1 MMYTVNNTCWWLVLL
16 ASLLLAPL
24 LFGIINRVKALFAG
38 RRGPRVLQLYYD
50 IHKLSRKAGIFSK
63 TTSGVLQLAPVVSL
77 LATLMALFFI
87 PGGLFRSPLAFG
99 GDVIFFCYLLGLSRM
114 LTILAAMDTGSS
126 FAGMGASRE
135 AHFSVLTEAVL
146 FAIMVFLVIIG
157 RSLCLSDLLS
167 PLSIVSPGI
176 RIPAILLV
184 TGAFFIVMLMEN
196 CRLPFDDPETH
207 LELTMIHEAMILDYA
222 GPELAMI
229 HYTASLKLWAFSA
242 VLALLLL
249 PARVGSPITS
259 VLCFFALIG
268 LFAIA
273 IGVVESIMARYRFL
287 KVPHLLVGSLVAVL
301 TAVLLVLFF

>member
-1 MMYTVNNTCWWLVLL
+1 MMYSVNHGFWWAMFL

-24 LFGIINRVKALFAG
+24 LFGIINKVKAFFAG
-38 RRGPRVLQLYYD
+38 RRGPRLLQLYYD
-50 IHKLSRKAGIFSK
+50 IVKLSRKAGIFSR
-63 TTSGVLQLAPVVSL
+63 TTSGVLQLAPIMSL
-77 LATLMALFFI
+77 LATIMAMLFI

-135 AHFSVLTEAVL
+135 AHFSVLAEAVL
-146 FAIMVFLVIIG
+146 FAIVIFLAIVA
-157 RSLCLSDLLS
+157 RSICLSDLLS
-167 PLSIVSPGI
+167 PLSLVTPGI
-176 RIPAILLV
+176 SVPAVLLV
-184 TGAFFIVMLMEN
+184 AGAFFIVILVEN

-229 HYTASLKLWAFSA
+229 HYTASLKLWSFCA

-249 PARVGSPITS
+249 PQRVVGAFTGILLYLTLIM
-259 VLCFFALIG
+259 VFAVG
-268 LFAIA
+268 

-287 KVPHLLVGSLVAVL
+287 KVPHLLVGSLAAVL
-301 TAVLLVLFF
+301 TAVLLLLFF

>member
-1 MMYTVNNTCWWLVLL
+1 MMYSVNHGLWWTIFL

-24 LFGIINRVKALFAG
+24 LFGIINKVKAFFGG
-38 RRGPRVLQLYYD
+38 RCGPRLLQLYYD
-50 IHKLSRKAGIFSK
+50 MFKLSRKAGIFSR
-63 TTSGVLQLAPVVSL
+63 TSSGVLQLAPIVSL
-77 LATLMALFFI
+77 LATVMAMLFI

-135 AHFSVLTEAVL
+135 AHFSVLAEAVL
-146 FAIMVFLVIIG
+146 FAIVVFLAIVA
-157 RSLCLSDLLS
+157 RSICLSDLLS
-167 PLSIVSPGI
+167 PLSLVTPGI
-176 RIPAILLV
+176 SVPAVLLV
-184 TGAFFIVMLMEN
+184 AGAFFIIILVEN

-229 HYTASLKLWAFSA
+229 HYTASLKLWSLCA

-249 PARVGSPITS
+249 PQRVGGALTG
-259 VLCFFALIG
+259 VLAYLALIVA
-268 LFAIA
+268 FAVG

-287 KVPHLLVGSLVAVL
+287 KVPHLLVGSLAAVL
-301 TAVLLVLFF
+301 TAVLLLLFF

>member
-1 MMYTVNNTCWWLVLL
+1 MMYSVNHGFWWAMFL

-24 LFGIINRVKALFAG
+24 LFGIINKVKAFFAG
-38 RRGPRVLQLYYD
+38 RRGPRLLQLYYD
-50 IHKLSRKAGIFSK
+50 MFKLSRKAGIFSR
-63 TTSGVLQLAPVVSL
+63 TTSGVLQLAPIMSL
-77 LATLMALFFI
+77 LATIMAMLFI

-135 AHFSVLTEAVL
+135 AHFSVLAEAVL
-146 FAIMVFLVIIG
+146 FAIVIFLAIVA
-157 RSLCLSDLLS
+157 RSICLSDLLS
-167 PLSIVSPGI
+167 PLSLVTPGI
-176 RIPAILLV
+176 SVPAVMLV
-184 TGAFFIVMLMEN
+184 AGAFFIVILVEN

-229 HYTASLKLWAFSA
+229 HYTASLKLWSFCA
-242 VLALLLL
+242 VLTLLLL
-249 PARVGSPITS
+249 PQRVAGPLTGM
-259 VLCFFALIG
+259 LLYLALIMV
-268 LFAIA
+268 FAVG

-287 KVPHLLVGSLVAVL
+287 KVPHLLVGSLAAVL
-301 TAVLLVLFF
+301 TAVLLLLFF

>member
-1 MMYTVNNTCWWLVLL
+1 MYSVNHGFWWAMFL

-24 LFGIINRVKALFAG
+24 LFGIINKVTAFFAG
-38 RRGPRVLQLYYD
+38 RRGPRLLQLYYD
-50 IHKLSRKAGIFSK
+50 MFKLSRKAGIFSR
-63 TTSGVLQLAPVVSL
+63 TTSGVLQLAPIMSL
-77 LATLMALFFI
+77 LATIMAMLFI

-135 AHFSVLTEAVL
+135 AHFSVLAEAVL
-146 FAIMVFLVIIG
+146 FAIVIFLAIVA
-157 RSLCLSDLLS
+157 RSICLSDLLS
-167 PLSIVSPGI
+167 PLSLVTPGI
-176 RIPAILLV
+176 SVPAVLLV
-184 TGAFFIVMLMEN
+184 AGAFFIVILVEN

-229 HYTASLKLWAFSA
+229 HYTASLKLWSFCA

-249 PARVGSPITS
+249 PQRVAGAFTGMLLYLTLIM
-259 VLCFFALIG
+259 VFAVG
-268 LFAIA
+268 

-287 KVPHLLVGSLVAVL
+287 KVPHLLVGSLAAVL
-301 TAVLLVLFF
+301 TAVLLLLFF

>member
-1 MMYTVNNTCWWLVLL
+1 MMYSVNHGFWWAMFL

-24 LFGIINRVKALFAG
+24 LFGIINKVKAFFAG
-38 RRGPRVLQLYYD
+38 RRGPRLLQLYYD
-50 IHKLSRKAGIFSK
+50 MFKLSRKAGIFSR
-63 TTSGVLQLAPVVSL
+63 TTSGVLQLAPIMSL
-77 LATLMALFFI
+77 LATIMAMLFI

-135 AHFSVLTEAVL
+135 AHFSVLAEAVL
-146 FAIMVFLVIIG
+146 FAIVIFLAIVA
-157 RSLCLSDLLS
+157 RSICLSDLLS
-167 PLSIVSPGI
+167 PLSLVTPGI
-176 RIPAILLV
+176 SVPAVLLV
-184 TGAFFIVMLMEN
+184 AGAFFIVILVEN

-229 HYTASLKLWAFSA
+229 HYTASLKLWSFCA

-249 PARVGSPITS
+249 PQRVAGAFTGILLYLTLIM
-259 VLCFFALIG
+259 VFAVG
-268 LFAIA
+268 

-287 KVPHLLVGSLVAVL
+287 KVPHLLVGSLAAVL
-301 TAVLLVLFF
+301 TAVLLLLFF

>member
-1 MMYTVNNTCWWLVLL
+1 MMYSVNNGLWWAMFL

-24 LFGIINRVKALFAG
+24 LFGIINKVKAFFAG
-38 RRGPRVLQLYYD
+38 RRGPRLLQLYYD
-50 IHKLSRKAGIFSK
+50 IIKLSRKAGIFSR
-63 TTSGVLQLAPVVSL
+63 TTSGVLQLAPIMSL
-77 LATLMALFFI
+77 LATIMAMLFI

-135 AHFSVLTEAVL
+135 AHFSVLAEAVL
-146 FAIMVFLVIIG
+146 FAIVIFLAIVA
-157 RSLCLSDLLS
+157 RSICLSDLLS
-167 PLSIVSPGI
+167 PLSLVTPGI
-176 RIPAILLV
+176 SVPAVLLV
-184 TGAFFIVMLMEN
+184 AGAFFIVILVEN

-229 HYTASLKLWAFSA
+229 HYTASLKLWSFSA

-249 PARVGSPITS
+249 PQRVAGAFTGM
-259 VLCFFALIG
+259 LLYLALIMV
-268 LFAIA
+268 FAVG

-287 KVPHLLVGSLVAVL
+287 KVPHLLVGSLAAVL
-301 TAVLLVLFF
+301 TAVLLLLFF

>member
-1 MMYTVNNTCWWLVLL
+1 MMYSVNHGFWWAMFL

-24 LFGIINRVKALFAG
+24 LFGIINKVKAFFAG
-38 RRGPRVLQLYYD
+38 RRGPRLLQLYYD
-50 IHKLSRKAGIFSK
+50 IVKLSRKAGIFSR
-63 TTSGVLQLAPVVSL
+63 TTSGVLQMAPIMSL
-77 LATLMALFFI
+77 LATIMAMLFI

-135 AHFSVLTEAVL
+135 AHFSVLAEAVL
-146 FAIMVFLVIIG
+146 FAIVIFLAIVA
-157 RSLCLSDLLS
+157 RSICLSDLLS
-167 PLSIVSPGI
+167 PLSLVTPGI
-176 RIPAILLV
+176 SVPAVLLV
-184 TGAFFIVMLMEN
+184 AGAFFIVILVEN

-229 HYTASLKLWAFSA
+229 HYTASLKLWSFCA

-249 PARVGSPITS
+249 PQRVAGAFTGILLYLTLIM
-259 VLCFFALIG
+259 VFAVG
-268 LFAIA
+268 

-287 KVPHLLVGSLVAVL
+287 KVPHLLVGSLAAVL
-301 TAVLLVLFF
+301 TAVLLLLFF

>member
-1 MMYTVNNTCWWLVLL
+1 MYSVNHGFWWAMFL

-24 LFGIINRVKALFAG
+24 LFGIINKVKAFFAG
-38 RRGPRVLQLYYD
+38 RRGPRLLQLYYD
-50 IHKLSRKAGIFSK
+50 MFKLSRKAGIFSR
-63 TTSGVLQLAPVVSL
+63 TTSGVLQLAPIMSL
-77 LATLMALFFI
+77 LATIMAMLFI

-135 AHFSVLTEAVL
+135 AHFSVLAEAVL
-146 FAIMVFLVIIG
+146 FAIVIFLAIVA
-157 RSLCLSDLLS
+157 RSICLSDLLS
-167 PLSIVSPGI
+167 PLSLVTPGI
-176 RIPAILLV
+176 SVPAVLLV
-184 TGAFFIVMLMEN
+184 AGAFFIVILVEN

-229 HYTASLKLWAFSA
+229 HYTASLKLWSFCA

-249 PARVGSPITS
+249 PQRVAGAFTGILLYLTLIM
-259 VLCFFALIG
+259 VFAVG
-268 LFAIA
+268 

-287 KVPHLLVGSLVAVL
+287 KVPHLLVGSLAAVL
-301 TAVLLVLFF
+301 TAVLLLLFF

>member
-1 MMYTVNNTCWWLVLL
+1 MMYSVNHGFWWAMFL

-24 LFGIINRVKALFAG
+24 LFGIINKVKAFFAG
-38 RRGPRVLQLYYD
+38 RRGPRLLQLYYD
-50 IHKLSRKAGIFSK
+50 MFKLSRKAGIFSR
-63 TTSGVLQLAPVVSL
+63 TTSGVLQLAPIMSL
-77 LATLMALFFI
+77 LATIMAMLFI

-135 AHFSVLTEAVL
+135 AHFSVLAEAVL
-146 FAIMVFLVIIG
+146 FAIVIFLAIVA
-157 RSLCLSDLLS
+157 RSICLSDLLS
-167 PLSIVSPGI
+167 PLSLVTPGI
-176 RIPAILLV
+176 SVPAVLLV
-184 TGAFFIVMLMEN
+184 AGAFFIVILVEN

-229 HYTASLKLWAFSA
+229 HYTASLKLWSFCA

-249 PARVGSPITS
+249 PQRVAGAFTGILLYLTLIM
-259 VLCFFALIG
+259 VFAVG
-268 LFAIA
+268 
-273 IGVVESIMARYRFL
+273 IGVVESIMARFRFL
-287 KVPHLLVGSLVAVL
+287 KVPHLLVGSLAAVL
-301 TAVLLVLFF
+301 TAVLLLLFF

>member
-1 MMYTVNNTCWWLVLL
+1 MMYSVNHGFWWAMFL

-24 LFGIINRVKALFAG
+24 LFGIINKVKAFFAG
-38 RRGPRVLQLYYD
+38 RRGPRLLQLYYD
-50 IHKLSRKAGIFSK
+50 IVKLSRKAGIFSR
-63 TTSGVLQLAPVVSL
+63 TTSGVLQMAPIMSL
-77 LATLMALFFI
+77 LATIMAMLFI

-135 AHFSVLTEAVL
+135 AHFSVLAEAVL
-146 FAIMVFLVIIG
+146 FAIVIFLAIVA
-157 RSLCLSDLLS
+157 RSICLSDLLS
-167 PLSIVSPGI
+167 PLSLVTPGI
-176 RIPAILLV
+176 SVPAVLLV
-184 TGAFFIVMLMEN
+184 AGAFFIVILVEN

-229 HYTASLKLWAFSA
+229 HYTASLKLWSFCA

-249 PARVGSPITS
+249 PQRVVGAFTGILLYLTLIM
-259 VLCFFALIG
+259 VFAVG
-268 LFAIA
+268 

-287 KVPHLLVGSLVAVL
+287 KVPHLLVGSLAAVL
-301 TAVLLVLFF
+301 TAVLLLLFF

>member
-1 MMYTVNNTCWWLVLL
+1 MMYSVNHGFWWAMFL

-24 LFGIINRVKALFAG
+24 LFGIINKVKAFFAG
-38 RRGPRVLQLYYD
+38 RRGPRLLQLYYD
-50 IHKLSRKAGIFSK
+50 IVKLSRKAGIFSR
-63 TTSGVLQLAPVVSL
+63 TTSGVLQLAPIMSL
-77 LATLMALFFI
+77 LATIMAMLFI

-135 AHFSVLTEAVL
+135 AHFSVLAEAVL
-146 FAIMVFLVIIG
+146 FAIVIFLAIVA
-157 RSLCLSDLLS
+157 RSICLSDLLS
-167 PLSIVSPGI
+167 PLSLVTPGI
-176 RIPAILLV
+176 SVPAVLLV
-184 TGAFFIVMLMEN
+184 AGAFFIVILVEN

-229 HYTASLKLWAFSA
+229 HYTASLKLWSFCA

-249 PARVGSPITS
+249 PQRVAGAFTGILLYLTLIM
-259 VLCFFALIG
+259 VFAVG
-268 LFAIA
+268 

-287 KVPHLLVGSLVAVL
+287 KVPHLLVGSLAAVL
-301 TAVLLVLFF
+301 TAVLLLLFF

>member
-1 MMYTVNNTCWWLVLL
+1 MMYNVNHGFWWAMFL

-24 LFGIINRVKALFAG
+24 LFGIINKVKAFFAG
-38 RRGPRVLQLYYD
+38 RRGPRLLQLYYD
-50 IHKLSRKAGIFSK
+50 MFKLSRKAGIFSR
-63 TTSGVLQLAPVVSL
+63 TTSGVLQLAPIMSL
-77 LATLMALFFI
+77 LATIMAMLFI

-135 AHFSVLTEAVL
+135 AHFSVLAEAVL
-146 FAIMVFLVIIG
+146 FAIVIFLAIVA
-157 RSLCLSDLLS
+157 RSICLSDLLS
-167 PLSIVSPGI
+167 PLSLVTPGI
-176 RIPAILLV
+176 SVPAVLLV
-184 TGAFFIVMLMEN
+184 AGAFFIVILVEN

-229 HYTASLKLWAFSA
+229 HYTASLKLWSFCA
-242 VLALLLL
+242 VLALFLL
-249 PARVGSPITS
+249 PQRVAGAFTGILLYLTLIM
-259 VLCFFALIG
+259 VFAVG
-268 LFAIA
+268 

-287 KVPHLLVGSLVAVL
+287 KVPHLLVGSLAAVL
-301 TAVLLVLFF
+301 TAVLLLLFF

>member
-1 MMYTVNNTCWWLVLL
+1 MMYSVNHGFWWAMFL

-24 LFGIINRVKALFAG
+24 LFGIINKVKAFFAG
-38 RRGPRVLQLYYD
+38 RRGPRLLQLYYD
-50 IHKLSRKAGIFSK
+50 MFKLSRKAGIFSR
-63 TTSGVLQLAPVVSL
+63 TTSGVLQLAPIMSL
-77 LATLMALFFI
+77 LATIMAMLFI

-135 AHFSVLTEAVL
+135 AHFSVLAEAVL
-146 FAIMVFLVIIG
+146 FAIVIFLAIVA
-157 RSLCLSDLLS
+157 RSICLSDLLS
-167 PLSIVSPGI
+167 PLSLVTPGI
-176 RIPAILLV
+176 SVPAVLLV
-184 TGAFFIVMLMEN
+184 AGAFFIVILVEN

-229 HYTASLKLWAFSA
+229 HYTASLKLWSFCA

-249 PARVGSPITS
+249 PQRVAGAFTGMLLYLTLIM
-259 VLCFFALIG
+259 VFAVG
-268 LFAIA
+268 

-287 KVPHLLVGSLVAVL
+287 KVPHLLVGSLAAVL
-301 TAVLLVLFF
+301 TAVLLLLFF

>member
-1 MMYTVNNTCWWLVLL
+1 MMYSVNNGFWWAIFL

-24 LFGIINRVKALFAG
+24 LFGIINKVKAFFAG
-38 RRGPRVLQLYYD
+38 RRGPRLLQLYYD
-50 IHKLSRKAGIFSK
+50 LHKLSRKAGIFSR
-63 TTSGVLQLAPVVSL
+63 TTSGVLQLAPIVSL
-77 LATLMALFFI
+77 LATIMAMLFI

-135 AHFSVLTEAVL
+135 AHFSVLAEAVL
-146 FAIMVFLVIIG
+146 FAIVIFLAIVA
-157 RSLCLSDLLS
+157 RSICLSDMLS
-167 PLSIVSPGI
+167 PLSLVTPGI
-176 RIPAILLV
+176 SVPAVLLV
-184 TGAFFIVMLMEN
+184 AGAFFIIILVEN

-229 HYTASLKLWAFSA
+229 HYTASLKLWSFCA

-249 PARVGSPITS
+249 PQRVGGALTG
-259 VLCFFALIG
+259 VLVYLALIMA
-268 LFAIA
+268 FAVGV
-273 IGVVESIMARYRFL
+273 GVVESIMARYRFL
-287 KVPHLLVGSLVAVL
+287 KVPHLLIGSLAAVL
-301 TAVLLVLFF
+301 TAILLLLFF